1 MWRVIERFSLF
12 IVCALLAA
20 PATGAAADV
29 APDVL
34 VKRVTLEVLDIVKRD
49 RDIQAGDHK
58 KIIALVE
65 EKVLPHFD
73 FETMTRIAMGRNWRQ
88 ASPEQK
94 KRLVVEFKTLLVRT
108 YSSAIS
114 NYQDQKFE
122 FRPLR
127 AAPDATDVTVNVR
140 VIQPGREAVAIDYDM
155 ENTPDGWKCY
165 NVYVAGV
172 SLVANYR
179 TEFDAEVRKGG
190 IDGLLKSLEAK
201 NKSLE
206 DLPIAGKK

>member
-1 MWRVIERFSLF
+1 MWHVIERFSPF
-12 IVCALLAA
+12 VVCALLATTVTGVA
-20 PATGAAADV
+20 ATV

-34 VKRVTLEVLDIVKRD
+34 VKQVTLDVLDIVKRD

-114 NYQDQKFE
+114 NYQDEKFE
-122 FRPLR
+122 FQPLR

-140 VIQPGREAVAIDYDM
+140 VIQPGREAVRIDYDM

-179 TEFDAEVRKGG
+179 TEFDSEVRRNGVE
-190 IDGLLKSLEAK
+190 GLLKSLEAK

-206 DLPIAGKK
+206 QAPIAGKK

>member
-1 MWRVIERFSLF
+1 MWRVIERFALF
-12 IVCALLAA
+12 IVGTALGA
-20 PATGAAADV
+20 PAIGAAAEI

-34 VKRVTLEVLDIVKRD
+34 VKQVTLDVLDIVKRD
-49 RDIQAGDHK
+49 RELQSDHK
-58 KIIALVE
+58 KIIALVDD
-65 EKVLPHFD
+65 KVVPHFD

-88 ASPEQK
+88 ATPEQK

-114 NYQDQKFE
+114 SYQDEKFE

-140 VIQPGREAVAIDYDM
+140 VIQSGREPVAIDYDM
-155 ENTPDGWKCY
+155 ENTPNGWKCY

-179 TEFDAEVRKGG
+179 TEFDSEVRRGG
-190 IDGLLKSLEAK
+190 VDGLLKSLEAK

-206 DLPIAGKK
+206 HAPIAGKK

>member
-1 MWRVIERFSLF
+1 MLRMIERFALL
-12 IVCALLAA
+12 IVCTSLAVPVA
-20 PATGAAADV
+20 GAAAQPT
-29 APDVL
+29 PDVL
-34 VKRVTLEVLDIVKRD
+34 VKQVTLEVLDIVKRD

-88 ASPEQK
+88 ASPEQR

-114 NYQDQKFE
+114 NYQDEKFE

-179 TEFDAEVRKGG
+179 TEFDAEVRKNGVE
-190 IDGLLKSLEAK
+190 GLLKSLEAK

-206 DLPIAGKK
+206 HAPIAGKK